1 MTEGNREA
9 LLPILDEALGRLGA
23 TRGSLA
29 STGGLAATIN
39 AGYEG
44 AQALAANRAVARA
57 GVRVSLSAPDA
68 RVGLISLGERGG
80 LITALDAGTAIGEVG

>member
-1 MTEGNREA
+1 MTEGNRAA
-9 LLPILDEALGRLGA
+9 LLPVLDEALGRLGA

-44 AQALAANRAVARA
+44 AQALTENREATRA
-57 GVRVSLSAPDA
+57 GVRVSLKALDA
-68 RVGLISLGERGG
+68 RTGLISLGERGG
-80 LITALDAGTAIGEVG
+80 RITSIDGDVAVGEVK